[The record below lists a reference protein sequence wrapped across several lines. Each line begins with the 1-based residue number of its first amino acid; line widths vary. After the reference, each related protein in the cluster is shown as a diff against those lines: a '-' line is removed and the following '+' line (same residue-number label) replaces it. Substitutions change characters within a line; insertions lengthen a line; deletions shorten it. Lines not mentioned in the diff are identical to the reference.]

1 MTVIVECQKRHEGS
15 KPKALRRSGLIPASL
30 YGHQGNESI
39 SLTIPAKVAEK
50 LLKEASVNNTLVDL
64 NIPDLSWKG
73 KTILREVQTHPWK
86 STSVYHI
93 SFFAVSAGTSLDLV
107 VPLHLVGEP
116 YGVTQEG
123 GVLDVGMT
131 ELPIQC
137 TRDNIPDSIEIDIS
151 HLKLGDAL
159 HVNELTLSEG
169 VTAHVEGERIVL
181 TILQS
186 RTSEKSTSEEDAEDA
201 GEEVTV

>member
-1 MTVIVECQKRHEGS
+1 MTVIVECQKRHEGT
-15 KPKALRRSGLIPASL
+15 KPKALRREGLIPAAL
-30 YGHQGNESI
+30 YGHQGSESI
-39 SLTIPAKVAEK
+39 SLTIPAKIAEK

-93 SFFAVSAGTSLDLV
+93 SFLAVSADTSLDLV
-107 VPLHLVGEP
+107 VPIHLVGEP

-123 GVLDVGMT
+123 GVLDIMMT

-137 TRDNIPDSIEIDIS
+137 TRDNIPDSIEIDVTG
-151 HLKLGDAL
+151 LKLGESL
-159 HVNELTLSEG
+159 QVHQLPLSEG
-169 VTAHVEGERIVL
+169 VVASVEGERTVL
-181 TILQS
+181 AILQS
-186 RTSEKSTSEEDAEDA
+186 RNTEKSTSAEGTE
-201 GEEVTV
+201 GETSGTV

>member
-15 KPKALRRSGLIPASL
+15 KPKALRREGLIPASL
-30 YGHQGNESI
+30 YGHQGSESI

-73 KTILREVQTHPWK
+73 QTILREVQTHPWK

-107 VPLHLVGEP
+107 VPLHFVGEP
-116 YGVTQEG
+116 HGVTQEG
-123 GVLDVGMT
+123 GVLDIMMT

-137 TRDNIPDSIEIDIS
+137 TRDNIPDSIEINIA
-151 HLKLGDAL
+151 HLKLGDSL
-159 HVNELTLSEG
+159 QVHDLPLSEG
-169 VTAHVEGERIVL
+169 VTAHVEGDRTVL
-181 TILQS
+181 AILQS
-186 RTSEKSTSEEDAEDA
+186 RNSEKSGSGEGAEEGATA
-201 GEEVTV
+201 

>member
-1 MTVIVECQKRHEGS
+1 MTVIVECQKRQDGT
-15 KPKALRRSGLIPASL
+15 KPKALRREGLIPASL
-30 YGHQGNESI
+30 YGHQGSESL

-86 STSVYHI
+86 PSVYHI
-93 SFFAVSAGTSLDLV
+93 SFFAVSAGSSLDLV

-123 GVLDVGMT
+123 GVLDVMMT

-137 TRDNIPDSIEIDIS
+137 TPANIPDSIEIDIT
-151 HLKLGDAL
+151 HLKLGDSL
-159 HVNELTLSEG
+159 QVHQLPLSEG
-169 VTAHVEGERIVL
+169 VTAHVEGERTVL
-181 TILQS
+181 AILQS
-186 RTSEKSTSEEDAEDA
+186 RNTEKSTGT
-201 GEEVTV
+201 GEETEQENSVAV